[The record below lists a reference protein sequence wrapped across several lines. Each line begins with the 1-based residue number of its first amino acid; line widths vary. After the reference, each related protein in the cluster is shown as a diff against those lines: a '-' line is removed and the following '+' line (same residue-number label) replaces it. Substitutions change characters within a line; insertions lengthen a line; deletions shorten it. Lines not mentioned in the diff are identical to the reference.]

1 MKGYHKSLNRFL
13 EINEGKY
20 YIYVKIDNRKE
31 KKAKSFA
38 ININTNATISKFER
52 TEELTADDESEI
64 IKSSFYEFSRQAG
77 IRCYVHKEV
86 KDLLVYICNK
96 FDELGFSFIALYA
109 HPNAKGE
116 LAMNVNRK

>member
-1 MKGYHKSLNRFL
+1 M
-13 EINEGKY
+13 
-20 YIYVKIDNRKE
+20 KIDNRKE
-31 KKAKSFA
+31 KKARSFA